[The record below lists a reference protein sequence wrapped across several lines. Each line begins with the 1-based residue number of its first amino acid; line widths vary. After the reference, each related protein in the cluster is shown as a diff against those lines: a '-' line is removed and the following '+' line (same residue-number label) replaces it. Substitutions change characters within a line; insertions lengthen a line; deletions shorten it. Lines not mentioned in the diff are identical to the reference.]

1 MVKRGAEWGG
11 ERINY
16 VTECMTSKGR
26 LLCAIGHEEPDVV
39 PVGPRVWAWVLESYG
54 SCSWLH
60 VLRAARE
67 FDFDPMIYVGVPYP
81 NYIRQLRSDYEQLD
95 DVTVN
100 LEIQRFDTHSLV
112 KRTVYTP
119 GGQLSDVIKQPKPN
133 TGYGIDPDPHWLERL
148 VKDRSDLEAVAFLLP
163 RPNSKD
169 FADVVAIQ
177 EAVGDDGLLN
187 LYVNSA
193 IDHCAGWAMNLDDLM
208 VTSIEQPDLLS
219 DLFGVFHKHTLDQT
233 RCALE
238 AGVQAIFTPW
248 YFASLSA
255 GWPPA
260 FYESFILPLVR
271 EQAALIHDMG
281 GIYHYYDDGRVSPI
295 LHWLA
300 EAGVDVLS
308 TVPPPPIGDVDLSK
322 AKADVG
328 DRICLNGNI
337 DIINVV
343 KSGTPELIQ
352 EKVRQAILDA
362 APGGGFILGTSDS
375 IREAPPENVR
385 AYFRSA
391 RRYGDYS
398 HLGEG

>member
-1 MVKRGAEWGG
+1 M
-11 ERINY
+11 
-16 VTECMTSKGR
+16 
-26 LLCAIGHEEPDVV
+26 

-67 FDFDPMIYVGVPYP
+67 FDFDPIIYVGTPYP
-81 NYIRQLRSDYEQLD
+81 NYIRQMGSDYEQLD

-100 LEIQRFDTHSLV
+100 LEIQRFDTYSLV
-112 KRTVYTP
+112 KRTVRTP
-119 GGQLSDVIKQPKPN
+119 GGRLSDVIKQPKPN

-148 VKDRSDLEAVAFLLP
+148 VKDRSDLDAVAFLLP
-163 RPNSKD
+163 TPNSKD
-169 FADVVAIQ
+169 FVDVVAIQ

-193 IDHCAGWAMNLDDLM
+193 IDHCAGWAMDLDDLM
-208 VTSIEQPDLLS
+208 VTSIEQPDLLR
-219 DLFGVFHKHTLDQT
+219 DLLGLFHRHTLDQT
-233 RCALE
+233 LCALE

-248 YFASLSA
+248 YFASMSA
-255 GWPPA
+255 GWSPG

-271 EQAALIHDMG
+271 AQTALVHDMG
-281 GIYHYYDDGRVSPI
+281 GIYHHYDDGRVTPI

-308 TVPPPPIGDVDLSK
+308 TVPPPPIGDVDLGK
-322 AKADVG
+322 IKADVG

-337 DIINVV
+337 DIINVI

-385 AYFRSA
+385 AYFQSA